1 MHNCSLQF
9 NFSLISFV
17 ASRQSTVAQ
26 LSSFNFLGL
35 FFLGAVLRSVLD
47 WYYDVSCSSSVA
59 MLVSQEDKLAAE
71 IQKRKY
77 NTGFATCCRSV

>member
-9 NFSLISFV
+9 SFPLISFV

-26 LSSFNFLGL
+26 LSSFIFLGL

-47 WYYDVSCSSSVA
+47 WYYAVSCSSSVA
-59 MLVSQEDKLAAE
+59 MLVPQEDKLAAE

>member
-9 NFSLISFV
+9 SFPLISFV
-17 ASRQSTVAQ
+17 VSRQPTVAQ
-26 LSSFNFLGL
+26 LSSFIFLGL

-47 WYYDVSCSSSVA
+47 WYYSVA